1 MKLTTC
7 KSVNRMCLATIF
19 NNMSPIS
26 LDEMSSIRLMN
37 RIDNK
42 LIVTREQ
49 LYEISIKGL
58 SLTSTSGPV
67 FNLQSYIKAFIVPE
81 NGTVNTLIDSSIN
94 PTSMDDQK
102 GTLFVEGQLIFT
114 GSGSLNVRANYK
126 HVICSLIM
134 NDCSDIFT

>member
-26 LDEMSSIRLMN
+26 LDEMSTIRLMN

-42 LIVTREQ
+42 FIATREQ

-58 SLTSTSGPV
+58 LLTSISGPV
-67 FNLQSYIKAFIVPE
+67 Y
-81 NGTVNTLIDSSIN
+81 
-94 PTSMDDQK
+94 
-102 GTLFVEGQLIFT
+102 LIFK
-114 GSGSLNVRANYK
+114 A
-126 HVICSLIM
+126 I
-134 NDCSDIFT
+134 